1 MGPCVGKPNSDIL
14 IPRIKF
20 HPEDQKLPF
29 EWQRIQ
35 FPVKVCFGITS
46 NKAQGKTYKSIG
58 INLTKDFFTHGQTY
72 VALSRVGSGK
82 NVKVFKPL
90 NSNSRGYMANVVYP
104 EILSKKLSSPP
115 PEPHPEPDPAE
126 AQAPKPKLSF
136 SEAKALT
143 QSRLA
148 EIGMKLS
155 KELTPEDGNCLI
167 HGILDQM
174 L

>member
-1 MGPCVGKPNSDIL
+1 MGPCVGKQNSDIL
-14 IPRIKF
+14 IPRIRF
-20 HPEDQKLPF
+20 HPDDPKIPF

-72 VALSRVGSGK
+72 TALSRVGSSK
-82 NVKVFKPL
+82 NVKIFKPL
-90 NSNSRGYMANVVYP
+90 NSNSKGYMANVVYP
-104 EILSKKLSSPP
+104 EILSLELSLPP
-115 PEPHPEPDPAE
+115 SEPNLEPDPAE
-126 AQAPKPKLSF
+126 TQPPEQKLSF

-143 QSRLA
+143 QSRLS